1 MSRMLPSAMLKCIVV
16 CYRRPDWDRAQLR
29 RYFEAVHGPLAA
41 AIPGLRRYV
50 QNFVEPDERR
60 DPPWDAVVEMW
71 FDDRPAMEAA
81 WRSEAGAR
89 AAADNANCL
98 DLARTRWSVV
108 EEIVVRHGP
117 SGRD

>member
-1 MSRMLPSAMLKCIVV
+1 MLKFIVV
-16 CYRRPDWDRAQLR
+16 CYRRPDWDRARLR
-29 RYFEAVHGPLAA
+29 RYFEEVHGPLAE

-89 AAADNANCL
+89 ASADNANCL

-108 EEIVVRHGP
+108 EEIVVR
-117 SGRD
+117 